1 MSSKIKKLTGLK
13 RKLEV
18 KIDTDEYNSSYSA
31 KLKKIRST
39 VKLDGFRKGSAP
51 DNVLIQKYGPSI
63 HYEILNEL
71 IQKTYPIEIKAQSVN
86 PASAPKIEIKSEDP
100 KKGISYNAEFEV
112 FPEIKPKLGMFKK
125 YEETTISFNDKDVD
139 FAIDDILDRYG
150 EWKEVK
156 RNVKEHDQA
165 TIDFVG
171 TIDGEE
177 FEGSSSKN
185 FPLVIGSNSMIPGF
199 EEAIIGKKIGDEFS
213 INVTFPEDYFKKD
226 LAGKATKFETKL
238 LKVEEKIKA
247 KVDSAL
253 FSSLMMDEVKTPKE
267 FRAEI
272 VKRMEKEVE
281 QQEKSLTKESIYKLI
296 LDVNKFDIPQATLDD
311 QMKSMRND
319 ALARMGQKLDD
330 APEDLYSEETF
341 REDAEKRIKLDL
353 LFSAFL
359 KKYELEVSESE
370 IQEYLEKESKK
381 YKEPEQY
388 MNWAKTQQNTLENFK
403 MIILEDKLIEKLKSE
418 LKSSDKVIKFKDLS
432 SLQK

>member
-1 MSSKIKKLTGLK
+1 MNSKIKKLSGLK
-13 RKLEV
+13 RRLEV
-18 KIDTDEYNSSYSA
+18 KVDSNDYNSSYSA

-39 VKLDGFRKGSAP
+39 AKLDGFRKGSAP
-51 DNVLIQKYGPSI
+51 DNVIIQKYGSSI
-63 HYEILNEL
+63 HYEVLNEL
-71 IQKTYPIEIKAQSVN
+71 IQKTYPIEIKEQNIN
-86 PASAPKIEIKSEDP
+86 PASAPKIDIKSEDP
-100 KKGISYNAEFEV
+100 KKGISYDAEFEV

-125 YEETTISFNDKDVD
+125 YEETTIEFNDQDVD

-150 EWKEVK
+150 VWKEVN
-156 RNVKEHDQA
+156 RDVKKHDQV

-171 TIDGEE
+171 TIDSKE
-177 FEGSSSKN
+177 FEGSSSTN

-199 EEAIIGKKIGDEFS
+199 EEAIIGKKTDDEFS
-213 INVTFPEDYFKKD
+213 FNVIFPEDYFKKD
-226 LAGKATKFETKL
+226 LAGKETKFETKI
-238 LKVEEKIKA
+238 LKVEEKTKA
-247 KVDSAL
+247 KIDSLL
-253 FSSLMMDEVKTPKE
+253 FSSLMMEEVKTPSE
-267 FRAEI
+267 FRTEI
-272 VKRMEKEVE
+272 IKRMEKEVE

-296 LDVNKFDIPQATLDD
+296 LDINKFDIPQATLDE

-330 APEDLYSEETF
+330 APEDLYPVETF
-341 REDAEKRIKLDL
+341 CKDAEKRIKLDL

-359 KKYELEVSESE
+359 KKYKLEVSESE

-388 MNWAKTQQNTLENFK
+388 VNWAKNQQNTLENFK

-432 SLQK
+432 NIQK

>member
-1 MSSKIKKLTGLK
+1 MSSKIKKLSGLK

-18 KIDTDEYNSSYSA
+18 KVDTDEYNSNYAA
-31 KLKKIRST
+31 KLKKIRSN

-71 IQKTYPIEIKAQSVN
+71 IQKTYPIEIKAQNIN
-86 PASAPKIEIKSEDP
+86 PASAPKIDIKSEDP
-100 KKGISYNAEFEV
+100 KKGISYDAEFEV
-112 FPEIKPKLGMFKK
+112 FPEIKPKLGVFKK
-125 YEETTISFNDKDVD
+125 YEETKIKFNDEDVD

-150 EWKEVK
+150 QWKEVN
-156 RNVKEHDQA
+156 RNVKKHDQV

-177 FEGSSSKN
+177 FEGSSSKD

-199 EEAIIGKKIGDEFS
+199 EEAIVGKKIEDEFS
-213 INVTFPEDYFKKD
+213 FNVTFPEDYFKKD
-226 LAGKATKFETKL
+226 LAGKETKFETKL
-238 LKVEEKIKA
+238 LKVEEKTKA
-247 KVDSAL
+247 KIDSTL
-253 FSSLMMDEVKTPKE
+253 FSSLMMDEVKTSSE
-267 FRAEI
+267 FRTEI
-272 VKRMEKEVE
+272 VKRMEKEVQ

-296 LDVNKFDIPQATLDD
+296 LDVNKFDIPQVTLDD

-330 APEDLYSEETF
+330 APEDLYPIETF
-341 REDAEKRIKLDL
+341 SEDAEKRIKLDL

-359 KKYELEVSESE
+359 KKYKLEVSEIE
-370 IQEYLEKESKK
+370 IQEHLEKESKK

-388 MNWAKTQQNTLENFK
+388 VNWAKDQQNTLENFK

-418 LKSSDKVIKFKDLS
+418 LKSSDKVINFKDLS
-432 SLQK
+432 NLQK

>member
-1 MSSKIKKLTGLK
+1 MNSKIKKLSGLK
-13 RKLEV
+13 RRLEV
-18 KIDTDEYNSSYSA
+18 KVDSNDYNSSYSA

-39 VKLDGFRKGSAP
+39 AKLDGFRKGSAP
-51 DNVLIQKYGPSI
+51 DNVIIQKYGSSI
-63 HYEILNEL
+63 HYEVLNEL
-71 IQKTYPIEIKAQSVN
+71 IQKTYPIEIKEQNIN
-86 PASAPKIEIKSEDP
+86 PASAPKIDIKSEDP
-100 KKGISYNAEFEV
+100 KKGIFYDAEFEV

-125 YEETTISFNDKDVD
+125 YEETTIEFNDQDVD

-150 EWKEVK
+150 EWKEVN
-156 RNVKEHDQA
+156 RDVKKHDQV

-171 TIDGEE
+171 TIDSIE

-199 EEAIIGKKIGDEFS
+199 EEAFIGKKTDDEFS
-213 INVTFPEDYFKKD
+213 FNAIFPEDYFKKD
-226 LAGKATKFETKL
+226 LAGKETKFETKI
-238 LKVEEKIKA
+238 LKVEEKTKA
-247 KVDSAL
+247 TIDSSL
-253 FSSLMMDEVKTPKE
+253 FSSLMMEEVKTPSE
-267 FRAEI
+267 FRTEI

-296 LDVNKFDIPQATLDD
+296 LDINKFDIPQATLDD
-311 QMKSMRND
+311 QMKSMRSD

-330 APEDLYSEETF
+330 APEDLYPVKTF
-341 REDAEKRIKLDL
+341 SEDAEKRIKLDL

-359 KKYELEVSESE
+359 KKYKLEVSESE

-388 MNWAKTQQNTLENFK
+388 VNWAKNQQNTLENFK

-432 SLQK
+432 NLQK